1 MQPVQDPF
9 AIPRRALDM
18 EDYID
23 VVRRHRAWILGPVF
37 ASLVTAVV
45 VAFLWPDTYVS
56 RALIHVTPPQIPDRL
71 VQSTVTAEMNQ
82 RINTMAQAIMSRTA
96 LTNMVN
102 SMNLYPRDRRRLP
115 MEDVIETMRKEIKI
129 GAVGVVGAAAAGPD
143 QKVNAFQITFAYENR
158 ILAQKVCQDLV
169 SKFIDENV
177 RFRSSAT
184 LQTLEFMKDQLD
196 ERRKRMDEIDK
207 KITEFRMAN
216 MGKLPEQVTQNT
228 AAMNVLENRL
238 GNLNLTVARARQDQL
253 ILEGQLQ
260 TLKDN
265 LKFYSRPVA
274 PLEGIGGVGGK
285 SERAL
290 SAERDLLNAETRLQA
305 AMEQYRDNHPDVQS
319 MKATVAVLKRSR
331 DAITKDDETRKTPS
345 DPGAARAM
353 QSLNVARDRD
363 VQEINTRIAQ
373 TQSQIEA
380 KKMEI
385 TQLQQDLNLTQGQ
398 SRAIEQRVLAVPLG
412 EAKYD
417 ELLRERSLAKTG
429 YDDISQ
435 KMMSSDLSKRVEER
449 KQGEL
454 LEMLDP
460 ASLPL
465 TPTEPTRS
473 VIVGAGAGI
482 GLVLGMLIAA
492 AREMKDGTLKNLK
505 DVRAYTQL
513 TVLGSIPLLENDLVV
528 RRRRRLAWL
537 AWSTACLA
545 GCMIMA
551 GSVIFYF
558 TNRDVIK

>member
-9 AIPRRALDM
+9 ALPRRALDM

-23 VVRRHRAWILGPVF
+23 VLRRHKAWILGPLF
-37 ASLVTAVV
+37 ASLVVGVV

-56 RALIHVTPPQIPDRL
+56 RAQIRVTPPQIPDRL

-82 RINTMAQAIMSRTA
+82 RINTMAQAILSRGG
-96 LTNMVN
+96 LTNLVN
-102 SMNLYPRDRRRLP
+102 TMNLYPRDRRRLP
-115 MEDVIETMRKEIKI
+115 MEDVIENMRTQIKI
-129 GAVGVVGAAAAGPD
+129 GAIGVVANGGAPD

-196 ERRKRMDEIDK
+196 ERRKTLDSIDK
-207 KITEFRMAN
+207 KITEFRMTN
-216 MGKLPEQVTQNT
+216 QGKLPEQVQQNT
-228 AAMNVLENRL
+228 SAMNVLETRL
-238 GNLNLTVARARQDQL
+238 GNINLTVARARQDQL

-265 LKFYSRPVA
+265 LRFYSRPVSQ
-274 PLEGIGGVGGK
+274 LEQNGGVPMK
-285 SERAL
+285 SERL
-290 SAERDLLNAETRLQA
+290 ISAERDVLAAQTRLSA
-305 AMEQYRDNHPDVQS
+305 LLEQYRENHPDVQAMRS
-319 MKATVAVLKRSR
+319 TLGVLQRTR
-331 DAITKDDETRKTPS
+331 DAIIKEDGDRKTPS
-345 DPGAARAM
+345 DPTMARQM
-353 QSLNVARDRD
+353 QALNVTRERDM
-363 VQEINTRIAQ
+363 QEINSRIAQ
-373 TQSQIEA
+373 TQSQLEA
-380 KKMEI
+380 KKMELE
-385 TQLQQDLNLTQGQ
+385 QLQRDLVSTANQ
-398 SRAIEQRVLAVPLG
+398 SKSIEAKVMSVPLG

-417 ELLRERSLAKTG
+417 EYLRERAIAKQA

-435 KMMSSDLSKRVEER
+435 KMLTSDLSKKLEER

-460 ASLPL
+460 ASLPIA
-465 TPTEPTRS
+465 PTEPTRS
-473 VIVGAGAGI
+473 IIVGAGAGI
-482 GLVLGMLIAA
+482 GLMLGMLIAA

-545 GCMIMA
+545 GCLIMA
-551 GSVIFYF
+551 GSVIFYYA
-558 TNRDVIK
+558 NKDVVR